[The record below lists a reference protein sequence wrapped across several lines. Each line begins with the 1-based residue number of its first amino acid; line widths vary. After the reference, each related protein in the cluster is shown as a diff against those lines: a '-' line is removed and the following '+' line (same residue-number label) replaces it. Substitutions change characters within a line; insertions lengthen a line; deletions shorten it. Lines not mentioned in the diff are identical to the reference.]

1 MSREKIEDVIRKVIL
16 GESFDQEV
24 VEEVND
30 EVEADEDL
38 EDDVAE
44 DVEDLEEEIEELEE
58 VASAAD
64 EGDQEDAAE
73 DEGKKGKK
81 GKKGNKLPAFLM
93 RFKGKKKAEDSE
105 EEDSEE
111 EDSEEE
117 DKKETKKEKNM
128 KNEAAEA
135 INGKQ
140 ITANGKTVLIA
151 EPTGASA
158 EKNRA
163 TIKAKKSDAKATTE
177 EVQGIETLL
186 AGQNLSEEFVTKATT
201 LFEAHVSS
209 RVSAITEELQADYEA
224 LLEEHTESVTE
235 ELVERIDQYLNY
247 VVEEWMQENRLAVDS
262 GLRTEVTEQFIGNL
276 RELFAESYIEVPE
289 ERLDLLEEAVES
301 CSSLETELD
310 EQIQDTLHL
319 AEQNEQLHCEILL
332 RDISEGLTDTDSEKL
347 RALAEDI
354 EFETVEQFAEKLTTI
369 KENIGSIG
377 NKPIQPKTSSDIV
390 EESFNDD
397 SEVPASPLMEAYMRS
412 MSKNS
417 L

>member
-30 EVEADEDL
+30 EVEVDEDF

-58 VASAAD
+58 VASAVD
-64 EGDQEDAAE
+64 DGDQEDAAE
-73 DEGKKGKK
+73 DEDKKEK
-81 GKKGNKLPAFLM
+81 KLPAFLKKFM
-93 RFKGKKKAEDSE
+93 GKKKAKKEDSEKEDSE
-105 EEDSEE
+105 EDKA
-111 EDSEEE
+111 E

-140 ITANGKTVLIA
+140 MTANGKTVLIA
-151 EPTGASA
+151 EPTGVSA
-158 EKNRA
+158 EQNRA
-163 TIKAKKSDAKATTE
+163 TIKAKKSAAKATTE

>member
-73 DEGKKGKK
+73 DEDKKGK
-81 GKKGNKLPAFLM
+81 KLPAFLK
-93 RFKGKKKAEDSE
+93 RFMGKKKGKKAEDSE

-111 EDSEEE
+111 DSEEDKAE
-117 DKKETKKEKNM
+117 DKKKTNKEKKDM

-151 EPTGASA
+151 EPTGKSA
-158 EKNRA
+158 EQNRA

>member
-30 EVEADEDL
+30 EVEVDEDL
-38 EDDVAE
+38 DDDVA
-44 DVEDLEEEIEELEE
+44 EDLEEEIEELEE

-64 EGDQEDAAE
+64 DGDQEAAAE
-73 DEGKKGKK
+73 DEEDEDKEDKEDKKKK
-81 GKKGNKLPAFLM
+81 KLPAFLM
-93 RFKGKKKAEDSE
+93 RFKGKKKAKK
-105 EEDSEE
+105 

-151 EPTGASA
+151 EPTGKSA
-158 EKNRA
+158 EQNRA

>member
-38 EDDVAE
+38 EDDVVE

-58 VASAAD
+58 VASACD
-64 EGDQEDAAE
+64 DGDQEDAAE
-73 DEGKKGKK
+73 DEDEDKKGK
-81 GKKGNKLPAFLM
+81 KLPAFLKKFM
-93 RFKGKKKAEDSE
+93 GKKKAKAEDSE
-105 EEDSEE
+105 EDK
-111 EDSEEE
+111 EE
-117 DKKETKKEKNM
+117 DKKETKKETNM

-140 ITANGKTVLIA
+140 MTTNGKTVLIA

-163 TIKAKKSDAKATTE
+163 TIKAKKSAAKATTE

>member
-30 EVEADEDL
+30 EVEVDEDL
-38 EDDVAE
+38 EDDVA
-44 DVEDLEEEIEELEE
+44 EDLEEEIEELEE
-58 VASAAD
+58 VASACD

-73 DEGKKGKK
+73 DEDKKGK
-81 GKKGNKLPAFLM
+81 KLPAFLKKFM
-93 RFKGKKKAEDSE
+93 GKKKAKKEDSE

-111 EDSEEE
+111 EDSKEDSEE
-117 DKKETKKEKNM
+117 DKKKTKKEKNM

-151 EPTGASA
+151 EPTGKSA
-158 EKNRA
+158 EQNRA

>member
-30 EVEADEDL
+30 EVEVDEDL
-38 EDDVAE
+38 EDDVA
-44 DVEDLEEEIEELEE
+44 EDLEEEIEELEE
-58 VASAAD
+58 VASAVD

-81 GKKGNKLPAFLM
+81 GNKLPAFLKKFM
-93 RFKGKKKAEDSE
+93 GKKKEDSEKEDSE
-105 EEDSEE
+105 EDS
-111 EDSEEE
+111 EE

-140 ITANGKTVLIA
+140 TTANGKTVLIA

>member
-30 EVEADEDL
+30 EVEVDEDL
-38 EDDVAE
+38 EDDVA
-44 DVEDLEEEIEELEE
+44 EDLEEEIEELEE

-73 DEGKKGKK
+73 DEGKK
-81 GKKGNKLPAFLM
+81 LPAYLK
-93 RFKGKKKAEDSE
+93 RFKGKKKGKKEDSE
-105 EEDSEE
+105 EEDSKEDSE
-111 EDSEEE
+111 EDSEE
-117 DKKETKKEKNM
+117 DKKTKKEKNM

-151 EPTGASA
+151 EPTGKSA
-158 EKNRA
+158 EQNRA

>member
-24 VEEVND
+24 VEEAND
-30 EVEADEDL
+30 EVEVDEDL

-58 VASAAD
+58 VASACD
-64 EGDQEDAAE
+64 DGDQEDAAE
-73 DEGKKGKK
+73 DEDKKEK
-81 GKKGNKLPAFLM
+81 KLPAFLKKFM
-93 RFKGKKKAEDSE
+93 GKKKAKKEDSE
-105 EEDSEE
+105 EEDSK
-111 EDSEEE
+111 E
-117 DKKETKKEKNM
+117 DKAETKKEKNM

-140 ITANGKTVLIA
+140 MTANGKTVLIA
-151 EPTGASA
+151 EPTGVSA

-163 TIKAKKSDAKATTE
+163 TIKAKKSAAKATTE

-289 ERLDLLEEAVES
+289 EKLDLLEEAVES

>member
-1 MSREKIEDVIRKVIL
+1 M
-16 GESFDQEV
+16 
-24 VEEVND
+24 
-30 EVEADEDL
+30 
-38 EDDVAE
+38 
-44 DVEDLEEEIEELEE
+44 
-58 VASAAD
+58 
-64 EGDQEDAAE
+64 
-73 DEGKKGKK
+73 
-81 GKKGNKLPAFLM
+81 
-93 RFKGKKKAEDSE
+93 
-105 EEDSEE
+105 
-111 EDSEEE
+111 
-117 DKKETKKEKNM
+117 
-128 KNEAAEA
+128 
-135 INGKQ
+135 
-140 ITANGKTVLIA
+140 
-151 EPTGASA
+151 
-158 EKNRA
+158 
-163 TIKAKKSDAKATTE
+163 
-177 EVQGIETLL
+177 
-186 AGQNLSEEFVTKATT
+186 
-201 LFEAHVSS
+201 
-209 RVSAITEELQADYEA
+209 
-224 LLEEHTESVTE
+224 
-235 ELVERIDQYLNY
+235 ERIDQYLNY

>member
-30 EVEADEDL
+30 EVEVDEDL
-38 EDDVAE
+38 EDDVA
-44 DVEDLEEEIEELEE
+44 EDLEEEIEELEE
-58 VASAAD
+58 VASAVD

-73 DEGKKGKK
+73 DEDKKGK
-81 GKKGNKLPAFLM
+81 KLPAFLKKFM
-93 RFKGKKKAEDSE
+93 GKKKGKKAEDSE

-111 EDSEEE
+111 DSEE

-140 ITANGKTVLIA
+140 MTANGKTVLIA

-163 TIKAKKSDAKATTE
+163 TIKAKKSGAKATTE

>member
-30 EVEADEDL
+30 EVEVDEDL
-38 EDDVAE
+38 EDDVA
-44 DVEDLEEEIEELEE
+44 EDLEEEIEELEE
-58 VASAAD
+58 VASAVD

-73 DEGKKGKK
+73 DEDKKGK
-81 GKKGNKLPAFLM
+81 KLPAFLKKFM
-93 RFKGKKKAEDSE
+93 GKKKAKKEDSE
-105 EEDSEE
+105 EEDSK
-111 EDSEEE
+111 EDSEE

>member
-30 EVEADEDL
+30 EVEVDEDL
-38 EDDVAE
+38 EDDVA
-44 DVEDLEEEIEELEE
+44 EDLEEEIEELEE

-81 GKKGNKLPAFLM
+81 GNKLPAFLM
-93 RFKGKKKAEDSE
+93 RFKGKKKAKKEDSE

-111 EDSEEE
+111 DSEE

-140 ITANGKTVLIA
+140 MTANGKTVLIA

>member
-30 EVEADEDL
+30 EVEGDEDL
-38 EDDVAE
+38 EGDVA
-44 DVEDLEEEIEELEE
+44 EDLEEEIEELEE
-58 VASAAD
+58 VASAVD
-64 EGDQEDAAE
+64 DGDQEDAAE
-73 DEGKKGKK
+73 EEDKKEK
-81 GKKGNKLPAFLM
+81 KLPAFLKKFM
-93 RFKGKKKAEDSE
+93 GKKKGKDSKEDKA
-105 EEDSEE
+105 
-111 EDSEEE
+111 E

-135 INGKQ
+135 INDKQ
-140 ITANGKTVLIA
+140 MTANGKTVLIA
-151 EPTGASA
+151 EPTGASV